1 MRKKTKGAYVYL
13 YTKSCLKPNKR
24 GLINPKTKLRV
35 KAIAEGRELS
45 AALPLLVTTQFS
57 TFYHSDGRLR
67 PPYEAVSLIEK
78 IEKAFIAAAYRS
90 AKRVA
95 AFMLSIPDYWE
106 VAPKYHFAAALTI
119 EFEAE
124 CNKQDGWVSSNK
136 REAAKAAEEGIV
148 PSLLID
154 IAEWRRAKGIGGELP
169 GGNENESWKEYLK
182 EWSNSAKEKNGRNK

>member
-1 MRKKTKGAYVYL
+1 MYL
-13 YTKSCLKPNKR
+13 YTKSRLKQSP
-24 GLINPKTKLRV
+24 GQGVQPKTKLRV
-35 KAIAEGRELS
+35 RVIAEGRELS

-67 PPYEAVSLIEK
+67 YPYEAVSLIEK

-154 IAEWRRAKGIGGELP
+154 IAEWRHAKGIGGELP
-169 GGNENESWKEYLK
+169 RGNENASWKEYLK
-182 EWSNSAKEKNGRNK
+182 EWRSAKKKDGRNK